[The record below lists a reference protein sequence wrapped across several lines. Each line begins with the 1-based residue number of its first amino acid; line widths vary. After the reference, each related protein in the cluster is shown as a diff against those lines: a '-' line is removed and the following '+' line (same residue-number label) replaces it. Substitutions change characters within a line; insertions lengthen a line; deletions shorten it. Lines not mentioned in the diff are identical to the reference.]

1 MNAVEQ
7 TEILRKSLQWLM
19 LLRAG
24 IATFL
29 LGATAY
35 IQSQETYLYLYP
47 SLCYIYTFIGIVY
60 GLTIIYGFLLP
71 RFRNLRSVAYF
82 QISGDVVFV
91 TILIY
96 LTGGAESIFSFV
108 YLLPII
114 SASIVLYR
122 RGGLIIASLST
133 ILFGAL
139 LDLEYYNVLIPLG
152 KKGIEYIAH
161 DVHYFFYILTMN
173 TGMFFLVAMLSS
185 NIAHRLEKT
194 ESELEKKKVDYSK
207 LEALYSDIVENVNSG
222 LISLDKDGR
231 ILFLNKAG
239 EKVLAHR
246 LSDIHKRPINE
257 VFPWVDLKCI
267 DQMRG
272 EALWKRGDGQ
282 DVFLGYSI
290 SPSRD
295 TEGRIMVF
303 QDITNIKEL
312 EEQIVRSERLAAI
325 GEMAAGVAHEIRNP
339 IASISGSVEMLKE
352 ELIGSD
358 QTHPLMNII
367 LRETDRLNRFVSDF
381 LQFTKPVVP
390 QRKFFLLKD
399 LVEDVLLSM
408 NISPGWN
415 RGIEVRMNIPPS
427 ISVYADSE
435 QLRQVLLNLFLNAIQ
450 AMPDCG
456 TLFISATVRSR
467 RSEERDGKWKLEH
480 GKSNGGDYIE
490 ISVCDTGIGVTPE
503 NLKKVFNPF
512 FTTKDN
518 GTGLGLSIV
527 HQIVENHH
535 GEIRVKSQQDHGTTV
550 IMRLPHRDKNL
561 SIHDKNCHE

>member
-19 LLRAG
+19 LLRAA

-71 RFRNLRSVAYF
+71 RFRNLRHVAYF

-114 SASIVLYR
+114 SASIVLFR

-161 DVHYFFYILTMN
+161 DVYYFFYVLIMN

-185 NIAHRLEKT
+185 NVAHRLEKT

-222 LISLDKDGR
+222 LISLDKDGH

-239 EKVLAHR
+239 EKVLGQR
-246 LSDIHKRPINE
+246 LGNVHKRPIDE
-257 VFPWVDLKCI
+257 VFPWVDLKCT

-272 EALWKRGDGQ
+272 EAAWKRGDGK

-295 TEGRIMVF
+295 TERRIMVF
-303 QDITNIKEL
+303 QDITNIKEM

-358 QTHPLMNII
+358 RTQPLMNIV

-399 LVEDVLLSM
+399 LVEDVLLS
-408 NISPGWN
+408 IKTSPGWN
-415 RGIEVRMNIPPS
+415 RGIEVRMNMPPS

-435 QLRQVLLNLFLNAIQ
+435 QLRQVLLNLLLNAIQ

-456 TLFISATVRSR
+456 TLSVSATVRGPS
-467 RSEERDGKWKLEH
+467 SEKRDGKWRLEH
-480 GKSNGGDYIE
+480 GKFDGGDYIE
-490 ISVCDTGIGVTPE
+490 ISVCDTGIGVAPE
-503 NLKKVFNPF
+503 NLKKVFDPF

-527 HQIVENHH
+527 HQIVENHQ
-535 GEIRVKSQQDHGTTV
+535 GEVRMKSQQDHGTTV
-550 IMRLPHRDKNL
+550 IMRLPHHDKNL